1 MKWGAGWC
9 LFYCWYPYQGPGLL
23 LLCRF
28 CISCLISL
36 PCPAPQGR
44 GEKMTMMAEKEGR
57 QQQKRGISGPGGLS
71 YLKWL
76 CMILILIYI
85 KILRPFAFKKKKKQ
99 TCPLPLTV
107 PTIFVKIVLCKYV
120 FIIKISKLTV
130 CPYSLRSYS
139 GGAFLSPKGHACPR
153 AHSLHV

>member
-1 MKWGAGWC
+1 
-9 LFYCWYPYQGPGLL
+9 
-23 LLCRF
+23 
-28 CISCLISL
+28 
-36 PCPAPQGR
+36 
-44 GEKMTMMAEKEGR
+44 MTMMAEKEGR
-57 QQQKRGISGPGGLS
+57 QQQKRGISGPSGLS

-85 KILRPFAFKKKKKQ
+85 KILRPFALKKK

-107 PTIFVKIVLCKYV
+107 STIFVKIVLCKYV

-139 GGAFLSPKGHACPR
+139 GGAFLSPKGHACPC